1 VVQAV
6 TRAARAMGIVVK
18 GFAVAPELSH
28 PPRYV
33 FAVECAQPLAAEASE
48 RLLAACDAE
57 LSSENLEY
65 RAKRESLR
73 LGPALLRQLPVGA
86 FERHRARRVAAGA
99 PDAHVKPP
107 HLSRTLSLLDE
118 LAAP

>member
-1 VVQAV
+1 
-6 TRAARAMGIVVK
+6 M
-18 GFAVAPELSH
+18 
-28 PPRYV
+28 
-33 FAVECAQPLAAEASE
+33 EA

-65 RAKRESLR
+65 KAKRDSLR
-73 LGPALLRQLPVGA
+73 LGLPVLRQLPPGA

-107 HLSRTLSLLDE
+107 HLNRTLQLLDE
-118 LAAP
+118 LQLP